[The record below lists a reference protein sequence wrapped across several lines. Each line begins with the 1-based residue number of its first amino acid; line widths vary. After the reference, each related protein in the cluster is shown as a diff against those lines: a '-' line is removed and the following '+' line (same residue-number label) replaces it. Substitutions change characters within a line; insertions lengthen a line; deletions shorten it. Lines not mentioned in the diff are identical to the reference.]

1 MITVGRA
8 GGRTAGKERISRE
21 LSRRNLN
28 SNIISMEKI
37 RIAIADDHQL
47 FRNGLKILL
56 GAYGGFD
63 VVAEAS
69 NGSELLRILE
79 ACPADVVLMDIS
91 MPEMDGVDAT
101 AHITRRFPSVSV
113 IALSMYGEEEYYYR
127 MVDAGARGF
136 VLKDSDI
143 SEVHDAIMAVHR
155 GGNYFSQELLYHVIR
170 RLKSREHE
178 EKSSSLSKREKEIL
192 LKICEG
198 LSNHEIAGELFIS
211 KRTVDKHRANLLA
224 KTGSKNTASL
234 ILYAI
239 KNRLI
244 EV

>member
-1 MITVGRA
+1 
-8 GGRTAGKERISRE
+8 
-21 LSRRNLN
+21 
-28 SNIISMEKI
+28 MEKI
-37 RIAIADDHQL
+37 RIALADDHQL

-56 GAYGGFD
+56 GGYSEFE

-69 NGSELLRILE
+69 NGAELVKAIQSS
-79 ACPADVVLMDIS
+79 PADIVLMDIS
-91 MPEMDGVDAT
+91 MPEMDGVEAT
-101 AHITRRFPSVSV
+101 SHLAKHEPDINV

-127 MVDAGARGF
+127 MVEAGAKGF
-136 VLKDSDI
+136 ILKDSDI
-143 SEVHDAIMAVHR
+143 SEVHEAIITVHK
-155 GGNYFSQELLYHVIR
+155 GGNFFSQELLYHVIR
-170 RLKSREHE
+170 RIRSREQE
-178 EKSSSLSKREKEIL
+178 DRNSSLSKREKEIL

-198 LSNHEIAGELFIS
+198 LSNHEIADALFIS

-239 KNRLI
+239 RNRLI

>member
-1 MITVGRA
+1 
-8 GGRTAGKERISRE
+8 
-21 LSRRNLN
+21 
-28 SNIISMEKI
+28 MEII
-37 RIAIADDHQL
+37 RIALADDHQL

-56 GAYGGFD
+56 SAYSEFE

-69 NGSELLRILE
+69 NGAELLKLLE
-79 ACPADVVLMDIS
+79 ASPADIVLMDIS
-91 MPEMDGVDAT
+91 MPEMDGAEAT
-101 AHITRRFPSVSV
+101 SRLARQSPDTNV

-127 MVDAGARGF
+127 MVNAGAKGF
-136 VLKDSDI
+136 ILKDSDI
-143 SEVHDAIMAVHR
+143 SDVHDAIVAVHK

-170 RLKSREHE
+170 RIKNREQE

-198 LSNHEIAGELFIS
+198 LSNHEIADALFIS

>member
-1 MITVGRA
+1 MD
-8 GGRTAGKERISRE
+8 
-21 LSRRNLN
+21 
-28 SNIISMEKI
+28 KI
-37 RIAIADDHQL
+37 RISLADDHQL

-56 GAYGGFD
+56 GSFSEFE

-69 NGSELLRILE
+69 NGNELLRALE
-79 ACPADVVLMDIS
+79 TSPSDVVLMDIS
-91 MPEMDGVDAT
+91 MPEMDGVEAT
-101 AHITRRFPSVSV
+101 GILSRQLPGTRV

-127 MVDAGARGF
+127 MIDAGAKGF
-136 VLKDSDI
+136 ILKDSDI
-143 SEVHDAIMAVHR
+143 TDVHDAIIAVYK
-155 GGNYFSQELLYHVIR
+155 GGNYFSQELLYHVINR
-170 RLKSREHE
+170 IKNREQE
-178 EKSSSLSKREKEIL
+178 VKSSSLSKREKEIL

-198 LSNHEIAGELFIS
+198 LSNHEIADTLFIS

-244 EV
+244 EI